1 MFPIYVASRKVMGL
15 PQSIPAPLLC
25 LIIKQMQLVFMVD
38 HDCSHLLCVMI
49 RRFNRFKGVS
59 LMLEELKN
67 CSDPKK
73 CFDPNVF
80 LKSLRLDSLLPRI
93 EVDMCFYITNRAQLE
108 QMTIRW
114 PPRSAEVDL
123 AIILSAM

>member
-1 MFPIYVASRKVMGL
+1 MRAVHKSELAIGKT
-15 PQSIPAPLLC
+15 
-25 LIIKQMQLVFMVD
+25 
-38 HDCSHLLCVMI
+38 
-49 RRFNRFKGVS
+49 KGVS

-108 QMTIRW
+108 
-114 PPRSAEVDL
+114 VDS
-123 AIILSAM
+123 ILLTVCTDADTYKG